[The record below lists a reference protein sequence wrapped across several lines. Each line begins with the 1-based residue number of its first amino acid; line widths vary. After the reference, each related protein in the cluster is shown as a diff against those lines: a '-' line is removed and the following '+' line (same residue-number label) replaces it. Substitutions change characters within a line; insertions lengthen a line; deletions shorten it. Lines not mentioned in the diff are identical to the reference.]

1 MKKLF
6 LTIVLSFFLSNYANS
21 QNTNNKILNIQYKL
35 LPISQY
41 YFNHN
46 QTTPIEEKEFDI
58 ALRSGYNFKF
68 NLSINLK
75 TNQSLF
81 LLDTLI
87 VTKVKGKEDY
97 WTDPEDKPK
106 YCIKESNNNYYR
118 REELFNQEIF
128 IKGKQTDIDW
138 EITQETKKILDLECI
153 KAISKNKDY
162 LITVWFTKEIPVS
175 AGPSN
180 FFGLPGLVLWAED
193 YFSTISIEKIAYTD
207 NDGTFD
213 KQFLKQLEKHIK
225 DKNDNEIEEKIF
237 LLKKSE
243 FSKQFMHGR

>member
-1 MKKLF
+1 MKKKM
-6 LTIVLSFFLSNYANS
+6 LTIAISSFFSLVANS
-21 QNTNNKILNIQYKL
+21 QSANNKILNVQYKL

-46 QTTPIEEKEFDI
+46 ETTPPEEKEFDI
-58 ALRSGYNFKF
+58 ALRSGYHFKF
-68 NLSINLK
+68 NLSVNLK

-118 REELFNQEIF
+118 KEDLLGQEVF
-128 IKGKQTDIDW
+128 IKGKQSDIEWD
-138 EITQETKKILDLECI
+138 ITNETKKILDFECI

-162 LITVWFTKEIPVS
+162 LITVWFTKDIPVS

-180 FFGLPGLVLWAED
+180 FLGLPGLVLWAED
-193 YFSTISIEKIAYTD
+193 YFSTISVEKISYSE
-207 NDGTFD
+207 NDGTFE
-213 KQFLKQLEKHIK
+213 KLYSKQLNIYQSKKE
-225 DKNDNEIEEKIF
+225 DNEIEEKIF

-243 FSKQFMHGR
+243 LSEQFMQGR

>member
-1 MKKLF
+1 MKKLI
-6 LTIVLSFFLSNYANS
+6 LSIVIIFASFQLSNS
-21 QNTNNKILNIQYKL
+21 QNTNNKILNVEYKL

-46 QTTPIEEKEFDI
+46 EATPPEEKEFDI
-58 ALRSGYNFKF
+58 ALRSGYHFKF
-68 NLSINLK
+68 NLSVNLK

-81 LLDTLI
+81 QLDTLI

-106 YCIKESNNNYYR
+106 YCIKEANGSYLR
-118 REELFNQEIF
+118 TEELFNQETYIN
-128 IKGKQTDIDW
+128 GKSNIQW
-138 EITQETKKILDLECI
+138 EIKNETKKILNFECT
-153 KAISKNKDY
+153 KAISKNKNY
-162 LITVWFTKEIPVS
+162 LITVWFTKDIPVS

-193 YFSTISIEKIAYTD
+193 YFSTISVEKISYSE
-207 NDGTFD
+207 NDGTFE
-213 KQFLKQLEKHIK
+213 KLYSKQLNIYQSKK
-225 DKNDNEIEEKIF
+225 QDNEIEEKIF

-243 FSKQFMHGR
+243 LSEQFMQGR